1 MKKNSLHRFLSRVVD
16 IRPSETGPAVLMFLY
31 FFLITSSAYIIIPV
45 KISLYLQTLSASR
58 LPYAYLLTA
67 LMIGFAVSLNNRL
80 LKTLRRNIYISL
92 SLVFFSV
99 NLFVFWWL
107 FQQGWPWVAMV
118 FWFWE
123 DIFIATSVTQYWIL
137 VNDIYTPRQARRLV
151 GFFVSG
157 GLLGG
162 IAGAQLASRLAG
174 LFGTANLLLICP
186 LLLACGLILVNAVH
200 KSSHEEA
207 CEEKVS
213 KDEARKEKTG
223 YGKSFRLIMKNR
235 HLLLL
240 CGLVAVSIIVTTLI
254 DFQFNTVVENAQP
267 ERDLRTAFL
276 GTFFTLLLIF
286 SYVLH
291 VFLTN
296 RVLKNYGIRA
306 ALVLAPAVL
315 LACAAAIFLVPL
327 SFLLHWAV
335 MTKGADKSLA
345 HSLNQSV
352 KELLYIPVPADIK
365 YKAKM
370 FIDMFINKFAKGAG
384 AILILFFF
392 TILHFSIA
400 QMSLLVLIFALLWIM
415 FGLLITKEYV
425 SIVKKNLKIKW
436 QDADKFLTDAV
447 DIDMTKL
454 IFDTL
459 HSRKKSSVL
468 YAMNLFDLIKKEKLS
483 PELKKIISQK
493 SDHVQ
498 ACAMDSLFELDGES
512 LVPEVN
518 DTLEDDDLDT
528 QIDEILSLDVYQEVM
543 KDQIHR
549 MIHRPADADV
559 VKRMEAAKLLGMLD
573 PNSPLVPSLSKLLRD
588 DSPEV
593 VKYALESARNHKR
606 REFVPYIIRHL
617 ENPTNHREA
626 SRTLVDY
633 GVSILGTLK
642 DYLSDPDEDIRIRQK
657 IPDILS
663 RIGTQKAAD
672 LLTLELKNQR
682 RDLEPEIIEAMVRI
696 RSKSPDVLFQKNIIL
711 PEVVFLIKKSF
722 LILMELNDVMG
733 DAKRANLAADLERS
747 LAQTL
752 KHIFELLSLV
762 YPYEDIIKAYQ
773 NITAGTRKATD
784 YSLELLDNILKKEI
798 KEILFPLID
807 DISFE
812 EKVRRCRH
820 LYKSLEKERAP

>member
-1 MKKNSLHRFLSRVVD
+1 MRKNSLHGLLSRAVD
-16 IRPSETGPAVLMFLY
+16 IRPSETAPAVLMFLY

-45 KISLYLQTLSASR
+45 KISLYLQTFSAKR

-67 LMIGFAVSLNNRL
+67 LVIGFAVTLNNKL

-92 SLVFFSV
+92 SLIFFIT
-99 NLFVFWWL
+99 NLLVFWLL
-107 FQQGWPWVAMV
+107 FQQGWRWVAMV

-162 IAGAQLASRLAG
+162 IAGAQLASRLAQ
-174 LFGTANLLLICP
+174 LLGTANLLLICP
-186 LLLACGLILVNAVH
+186 LLLALGLILVNAVH
-200 KSSHEEA
+200 KRAHKEA
-207 CEEKVS
+207 YEEKVS
-213 KDEARKEKTG
+213 RDEAQKEKTR
-223 YGKSFRLIMKNR
+223 YSKSIRLILKNR

-240 CGLVAVSIIVTTLI
+240 CGIVAVSIIVTTLI
-254 DFQFNTVVENAQP
+254 DFQFNTVVENAKP
-267 ERDLRTAFL
+267 ERDIRTAFL
-276 GTFFTLLLIF
+276 GTFFTLLLVF

-291 VFLTN
+291 IFLTN
-296 RVLKNYGIRA
+296 RVLKNYGIRV
-306 ALVLAPAVL
+306 ALAMAPSLL
-315 LACAAAIFLVPL
+315 LACSAAIFLVPL
-327 SFLLHWAV
+327 PFLLQWAV
-335 MTKGADKSLA
+335 IIKGTDKSLA

-352 KELLYIPVPADIK
+352 KELLYIPVPADVK
-365 YKAKM
+365 YKAKV
-370 FIDMFINKFAKGAG
+370 FIDMFINKFAKGVG

-400 QMSLLVLIFALLWIM
+400 QMSLLVLIFALLWII

-454 IFDTL
+454 VFDTL
-459 HSRKKSSVL
+459 QSRKKSSVL

-483 PELKKIISQK
+483 PELKKIITQK

-498 ACAMDSLFELDGES
+498 ACAMDSLFELDGEA
-512 LVPEVN
+512 LLPDVD

-528 QIDEILSLDVYQEVM
+528 QIDEIISLDVYQEVM

-549 MIHRPADADV
+549 ITQRPADADE
-559 VKRMEAAKLLGMLD
+559 VKRMEAAKLLGMMD

-606 REFVPYIIRHL
+606 REFIPHIIKHL
-617 ENPTNHREA
+617 ENPINHREA

-657 IPDILS
+657 IPDILN
-663 RIGTQKAAD
+663 RIGTQRAAD

-682 RDLEPEIIEAMVRI
+682 RDLEPEIIEAMHKI
-696 RSKSPDVLFQKNIIL
+696 RSKSPDVLFQKNVIL
-711 PEVVFLIKKSF
+711 PEAVFLIKKCF
-722 LILMELNDVMG
+722 LILMELDEVMS
-733 DAKRANLAADLERS
+733 DAKRAKLSTDLERN

-752 KHIFELLSLV
+752 KHIFELLSLI
-762 YPYEDIIKAYQ
+762 YPHEDIIRAYQ
-773 NITAGTRKATD
+773 NIAEGTRKATD
-784 YSLELLDNILKKEI
+784 YSLELLDNVLKKEI

-820 LYKSLEKERAP
+820 LYKTLDKD